1 MLYIA
6 SDHAGYPLKEE
17 LKSYLQELGFE
28 TVDLGNEQL
37 DPSDDYPDFAY
48 RLAQNLLESEENSK
62 GILICGTGQGMCIA
76 ANKVDGIR
84 AALVHDEFTAR
95 AAAEH
100 LDANVICLGGRVTD
114 FATAKKLVKIW
125 LETEYSQEERH
136 ERRLEK
142 IENIERS

>member
-1 MLYIA
+1 MLFIA
-6 SDHAGYPLKEE
+6 ADHAGYPLKEE
-17 LKSYLQELGFE
+17 LKPYLQELGFE
-28 TVDLGNEQL
+28 VVDLGNEQL

-48 RLAQNLLESEENSK
+48 RLTQNVLENADSK
-62 GILICGTGQGMCIA
+62 GILICGTGQGVCIA

-95 AAAEH
+95 TAAEH
-100 LDANVICLGGRVTD
+100 INANVICLGGRVTD
-114 FATAKKLVKIW
+114 DELAKKIVKMW
-125 LETEYSQEERH
+125 LETEFLAEERH